1 MSSPIK
7 RKISSTTE
15 QPASKVRRTDSNVNV
30 NVNVNDND
38 NDNDFNLDA
47 PSPTREFY
55 GMSPIATYSPRNPAY
70 TPTSPPSY
78 SPTGPAYF
86 CTSPPPY
93 SPTKPAYCYT
103 SPVNEG
109 PWVPLTN
116 MMEYIEKDEGDSD
129 GDGPVCKPTAIKF
142 MHGIALQGMPAQP
155 LKSTLKTSDVGAWD
169 DMEMAKIN
177 DGPLDADMEALEA
190 AEMLESISRAR
201 PDKVAMIFNGIRK
214 IEINDATRI
223 QAVWRGF
230 KQRQVNQIETE
241 CGNPEWGMCWLC
253 GKEGYRGW
261 CEEEDE
267 NVCFIG
273 CQFQDYM
280 RKQFGAYYKNG
291 VQTCENMRSHI
302 NRFNRCK

>member
-15 QPASKVRRTDSNVNV
+15 QPASKVRRTD
-30 NVNVNDND
+30 
-38 NDNDFNLDA
+38 NDFNVNFNVNNGVNDFNYHPHLDA

-55 GMSPIATYSPRNPAY
+55 GLSPQPTYSPRNPAY
-70 TPTSPPSY
+70 TPTSPIY
-78 SPTGPAYF
+78 VPTTPAY
-86 CTSPPPY
+86 TPTPPPPY
-93 SPTKPAYCYT
+93 SPTKPAYDYT

-109 PWVPLTN
+109 PWVPWTN
-116 MMEYIEKDEGDSD
+116 MMEYIEKDESD

-142 MHGIALQGMPAQP
+142 MHGIALQGVPALP
-155 LKSTLKTSDVGAWD
+155 LKSVLKTSDVGAWD
-169 DMEMAKIN
+169 DVEMANIS
-177 DGPLDADMEALEA
+177 DGPLDAATEAQEA
-190 AEMLESISRAR
+190 ADMLKAISRTR
-201 PDKVAMIFNGIRK
+201 PDKVAMVFNGIRK
-214 IEINDATRI
+214 IEIKDATRI
-223 QAVWRGF
+223 QAAWRGF
-230 KQRQVNQIETE
+230 KQRQVDQIETE

-253 GKEGYRGW
+253 GAEGYRGW

-280 RKQFGAYYKNG
+280 RKQFGAYYKTG
-291 VQTCENMRSHI
+291 IQTCQNMRSHM